1 MQHPQSNHPGFTHAH
16 PFFPLQYEAPVRKLQ
31 ARPWVTA
38 FLRLSPPGG
47 RILGMMAATSALPLG
62 VRAGGKARPLCGLA
76 RGRRRWMSLPA
87 TATDRELVAYI
98 RRGGSEAV
106 ALLVER
112 YSARL
117 YRYLLH
123 LASDPALAD
132 DLLQDTWL
140 RVVERL
146 DGYDARQPFLA
157 WLFAI
162 ARHRAIDLARARARE
177 TRALGRPAAAG
188 ENEEG
193 ERLEPL
199 DTVAAQSPSPLE
211 QRAERDLEERV
222 ARLFGRLPLHYREV
236 LTLRFHH
243 DLSLEEIARLLGLP
257 LSTVKTRV
265 QRGLVLLRQRAES
278 FGLPAGR
285 QG

>member
-1 MQHPQSNHPGFTHAH
+1 
-16 PFFPLQYEAPVRKLQ
+16 
-31 ARPWVTA
+31 
-38 FLRLSPPGG
+38 
-47 RILGMMAATSALPLG
+47 MMAATSALTRPFPYGL
-62 VRAGGKARPLCGLA
+62 VRV
-76 RGRRRWMSLPA
+76 RRRWMSLPA
-87 TATDRELVAYI
+87 TATDAELVTFA
-98 RRGGSEAV
+98 RRGASDGIAR
-106 ALLVER
+106 LVER

-123 LASDPALAD
+123 LTSNPAAAD
-132 DLLQDTWL
+132 ELLQDTWL

-177 TRALGRPAAAG
+177 TRALGQPAAAA
-188 ENEEG
+188 ENDEG

-199 DTVAAQSPSPLE
+199 DAVAAAGPSPLE
-211 QRAERDLEERV
+211 QLAARELEERV
-222 ARLFGRLPLHYREV
+222 ARLFARLPLHYREV

-243 DLSLEEIARLLGLP
+243 DFSLEEIARLLDLP

-265 QRGLVLLRQRAES
+265 QRGLALLRQRAES
-278 FGLPAGR
+278 SGLNE
-285 QG
+285 